1 MIIDSNSTLL
11 MFFSNVL
18 DTAEGERDLFD
29 KLSPELQVSEQWIQ
43 DTFTGSAIYATY
55 EGMEPWPFIKHLMGG
70 AISYDAL
77 LRAVPRLDL
86 FLTPNGFGV
95 VSNQNVAPA
104 SKERVER
111 LISNLERERDKFIHQ
126 LLLTLSQTYDWR
138 DSEPFKAWSATLF
151 PNLAVVEN
159 CGLKTP
165 LYSTYLEL
173 RPRIEEIE
181 NEISANFV
189 GDEQMQN
196 FRLWCAGVRD
206 NIGQTHHSTY
216 LQVIDKLRT
225 SIVRMLAD
233 NHPHVRLLQDAVNII
248 RNNPEIFPLWH
259 TSPIH
264 ELFELP
270 HYENKKDSHGYWF

>member
-43 DTFTGSAIYATY
+43 DTFTGSAIYATFDV
-55 EGMEPWPFIKHLMGG
+55 MESWPFIKHLMGG
-70 AISYDAL
+70 VISHHAL
-77 LRAVPRLDL
+77 LLAIPRLDL

-173 RPRIEEIE
+173 RPRIKEIE
-181 NEISANFV
+181 NAIEVNWI
-189 GDEQMQN
+189 GKEQLDC
-196 FRLWCAGVRD
+196 FRLWCAGVQD
-206 NIGQTHHSTY
+206 SLGQTHHSTY

-225 SIVRMLAD
+225 SIVRMLVD
-233 NHPHVRLLQDAVNII
+233 NHPHFRLLEDAVNII

>member
-1 MIIDSNSTLL
+1 MIIKDNSTLL

-18 DTAEGERDLFD
+18 DTAEGERDLFV
-29 KLSPELQVSEQWIQ
+29 KITPELCAAEQWVQ
-43 DTFTGSAIYATY
+43 DTFTGSAIYATFD
-55 EGMEPWPFIKHLMGG
+55 GLDSWPFVKHLLGG
-70 AISYDAL
+70 VISNHALSHAI
-77 LRAVPRLDL
+77 PRLDL

-104 SKERVER
+104 SKERVDR
-111 LISNLERERDKFIHQ
+111 LLSSLEWERDRFAHQ
-126 LLLTLSQTYDWR
+126 LLLSLAQLPQWR
-138 DSEPFKAWSATLF
+138 DSDPFRYWSATLF
-151 PNLAVVEN
+151 PCLSVVES

-181 NEISANFV
+181 NEIEANFL
-189 GDEQMQN
+189 GSEQLAC

-206 NIGQTHHSTY
+206 ALGETHHSTY
-216 LQVIDKLRT
+216 LQVIDKIRT
-225 SIVRMLAD
+225 SIVRTLCGCP
-233 NHPHVRLLQDAVNII
+233 NVRLLQDAVNII

-259 TSPIH
+259 SSPIH

-270 HYENKKDSHGYWF
+270 HYANKKDSSGYWF